1 MLLIPAVDIKN
12 GRCVRLMQGDPERE
26 TVYSDDP
33 VSVAQGFEEMGAR
46 LIHVVDLDGAFEG
59 RPVNFSIIER
69 MAKTLSVPI
78 EVGGGIRDIEAIR
91 RYRAAGVDRIIMG
104 SAVLDE
110 GFADLLGEHADCIIV
125 GVDAKDS
132 RVAINGWKKVS
143 NLSAAYL
150 IKELKKIGVR
160 EIIYTDIATDGMLS
174 GPNFEAIE
182 YVLAQAPGISIIASG
197 GVSSMA
203 DLRRMLAVESPNLK
217 GCIVGKAVY
226 DGRLDLKEALRL
238 FK

>member
-1 MLLIPAVDIKN
+1 MLLIPAVDIKS
-12 GRCVRLMQGDPERE
+12 GKCVRLMQGDPERE

-33 VSVAQGFEEMGAR
+33 VSMARGFEEMGAR

-59 RPVNFSIIER
+59 RPVNFEVIER

-78 EVGGGIRDIEAIR
+78 EVGGGVRNAEAIE
-91 RYRAAGVDRIIMG
+91 RYRGAGIGRIIMG

-110 GFADLLGEHADCIIV
+110 GFADLLGAHSDCIIV

-143 NLSAAYL
+143 NLSAVFL
-150 IKELKKIGVR
+150 IKELKKLGIR

-182 YVLAQAPGISIIASG
+182 YVLAQVPGISLVASG
-197 GVSSMA
+197 GVSSID
-203 DLRRMLAVESPNLK
+203 DLRRMLAIDNPWLK

-238 FK
+238 FE